1 MRAYRRRALLL
12 ALPLKS
18 LTQRFTLILLIGVSL
33 ALLIWGRAEPKFLD
47 SLRTNVGDITTPF
60 LEIVSHPAGAIATLI
75 DGTHSMVYIY
85 EKNAQLEQE
94 NTNLLKEQMLYKKIL
109 IENIKLREMLRV
121 VPDPEASYITAR
133 VIADS
138 GGPFVRTILINAG
151 TKSNVRKGQAVIT
164 HIGLVGRV
172 VRAGKHSARILLLTD
187 LNSRIPVVIEH
198 SRESAILAGDNTNNP
213 QLQFLPIDA
222 DIKVGSRIITSGQG
236 GVFPPGIAVG
246 LISSI
251 SADRILIQPYAD
263 WDRLEYV
270 TILDYL
276 LPGFLPE
283 TQRAGRIEVLQ

>member
-1 MRAYRRRALLL
+1 M
-12 ALPLKS
+12 
-18 LTQRFTLILLIGVSL
+18 
-33 ALLIWGRAEPKFLD
+33 
-47 SLRTNVGDITTPF
+47 
-60 LEIVSHPAGAIATLI
+60 
-75 DGTHSMVYIY
+75 
-85 EKNAQLEQE
+85 
-94 NTNLLKEQMLYKKIL
+94 
-109 IENIKLREMLRV
+109 
-121 VPDPEASYITAR
+121 
-133 VIADS
+133 
-138 GGPFVRTILINAG
+138 
-151 TKSNVRKGQAVIT
+151 
-164 HIGLVGRV
+164 
-172 VRAGKHSARILLLTD
+172 
-187 LNSRIPVVIEH
+187 NSRIPVVVEH

-251 SADRILIQPYAD
+251 STDRILIQPYAD